1 MKIANALSLLRL
13 SLAPVSLLLFLEW
26 EGATLTVIALMTLA
40 GLTDC
45 CDGYIARKR
54 SETSRFGAYLDLIAD
69 HCYFSFSMVV
79 LLHLNLLP
87 LWLVV
92 VVLLRTVV
100 TSCVR
105 GYNAYQLDIPH
116 KTPVGVAATICMYV
130 ALPLAVVEWGL
141 VTQISFVVS
150 ALLALWG
157 LAEYSVFFVRKRGL
171 R

>member
-1 MKIANALSLLRL
+1 MISSSLSLLRL
-13 SLAPVSLLLFLEW
+13 ALSPVCLLLFLAW
-26 EGATLTVIALMTLA
+26 EGKTLTVVVLMTIA

-54 SETSRFGAYLDLIAD
+54 AETSRFGAYLDLIAD
-69 HCYFSFSMVV
+69 HCYFSFSMAV
-79 LLHLNLLP
+79 LLYLNLLP
-87 LWLVV
+87 LWLVI

-116 KTPVGVAATICMYV
+116 KTPVGVVATIFMYI
-130 ALPLAVVEWGL
+130 ALPLAVAEWGI
-141 VTQISFVVS
+141 VTQASFVVS

-157 LAEYSVFFVRKRGL
+157 LGEYSVFFVRKRGL

>member
-1 MKIANALSLLRL
+1 MIANTLSLIRL
-13 SLAPVSLLLFLEW
+13 CLSPICLLLFLDW
-26 EGATLTVIALMTLA
+26 EGKTLTVILLMTLA

-54 SETSRFGAYLDLIAD
+54 AETSRFGAYLDLIAD
-69 HCYFSFSMVV
+69 HCYFSFSMAV
-79 LLHLNLLP
+79 LLYLDRLP

-105 GYNAYQLDIPH
+105 GYDAGKLDIPH
-116 KTPVGVAATICMYV
+116 KTNVGVAATIAMYV
-130 ALPLAVVEWGL
+130 ALPLAVTNWML
-141 VTQISFVVS
+141 VSQVWFVVS
-150 ALLALWG
+150 AVLALWG
-157 LAEYSVFFVRKRGL
+157 LGEYSVFFVRKRGL

>member
-1 MKIANALSLLRL
+1 MISNSLSLLRL
-13 SLAPVSLLLFLEW
+13 ALSPVCLLLFLEW
-26 EGATLTVIALMTLA
+26 EGKTLTVVVLMTIA

-54 SETSRFGAYLDLIAD
+54 AETSRFGAYLDLIAD
-69 HCYFSFSMVV
+69 HCYFSFSMTV
-79 LLHLNLLP
+79 LLYLNLLP

-116 KTPVGVAATICMYV
+116 KTPVGVVATIFMYI
-130 ALPLAVVEWGL
+130 ALPLAVAEWGI
-141 VTQISFVVS
+141 VTEASFVIS

-157 LAEYSVFFVRKRGL
+157 LGEYSVFFVRKRGL

>member
-1 MKIANALSLLRL
+1 MIANALSLLRL
-13 SLAPVSLLLFLEW
+13 ALSPVCLLLFLDW
-26 EGATLTVIALMTLA
+26 EEKNLTVILLMTLA
-40 GLTDC
+40 GITDC
-45 CDGYIARKR
+45 FDGYIARKR
-54 SETSRFGAYLDLIAD
+54 AESSRFGAYLDLIAD
-69 HCYFSFSMVV
+69 HCYFSFSMAV
-79 LLHLNLLP
+79 LLYLNLLP

-116 KTPVGVAATICMYV
+116 KTSVGVVATISMYV
-130 ALPLAVVEWGL
+130 ALPLAVAQWGI
-141 VTQISFVVS
+141 VTQVAFIAS

-157 LAEYSVFFVRKRGL
+157 LAEYSVFFVRARGL

>member
-1 MKIANALSLLRL
+1 MVSNGLSLLRL
-13 SLAPVSLLLFLEW
+13 ALSPACLLLFLDW
-26 EGATLTVIALMTLA
+26 EGKTLTIVLLLTLA

-45 CDGYIARKR
+45 FDGYIARKR
-54 SETSRFGAYLDLIAD
+54 AEESRFGAYLDLIAD
-69 HCYFSFSMVV
+69 HCYFSFSMAV
-79 LLHLNLLP
+79 LLYMNLLP

>member
-1 MKIANALSLLRL
+1 MISNSLSLLRL
-13 SLAPVSLLLFLEW
+13 ALSPVSLLLFLDW
-26 EGATLTVIALMTLA
+26 EGKSITLVLLMTLA

-54 SETSRFGAYLDLIAD
+54 AEASRFGAYLDLIAD
-69 HCYFSFSMVV
+69 HCYFSFSMAV
-79 LLHLNLLP
+79 LLYLDMLP

-116 KTPVGVAATICMYV
+116 KTPVGVSATICMYV
-130 ALPLAVVEWGL
+130 ALPLAVAEWGI
-141 VTQISFVVS
+141 VTQASFVVS

-171 R
+171 H